1 MEFFGNKLCI
11 SARTLIDEGFITE
24 SCYRNWVN
32 RGRINVVRRGG
43 GAAGNYALVA
53 VDSLPTKCKEKV
65 EGKYPGGNAV
75 LLRGWIISNYELDQA
90 AVAYFMDWAAKQHS
104 NKASAELAQ
113 KYAVNASVLN
123 TCHRDAAR
131 GVRPRPAGIDTP
143 VPQKS
148 GRIQT
153 RRLCLPDKRQV
164 RQPECEE
171 GGP

>member
-123 TCHRDAAR
+123 TC
-131 GVRPRPAGIDTP
+131 I
-143 VPQKS
+143 
-148 GRIQT
+148 
-153 RRLCLPDKRQV
+153 RLYNRSLD
-164 RQPECEE
+164 
-171 GGP
+171 